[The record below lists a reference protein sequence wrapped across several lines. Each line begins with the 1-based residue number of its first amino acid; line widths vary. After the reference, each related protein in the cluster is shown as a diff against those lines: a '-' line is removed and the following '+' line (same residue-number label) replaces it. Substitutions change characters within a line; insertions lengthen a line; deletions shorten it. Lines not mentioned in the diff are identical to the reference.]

1 MIDPRLAELLGLG
14 GAVEV
19 VVAVVVGV
27 DQPGEGAGAEPAP
40 LVAAPWTAR
49 VICACGVL
57 VLAIGVYPLPFA
69 NAARAA
75 MAVLGGR

>member
-1 MIDPRLAELLGLG
+1 
-14 GAVEV
+14 
-19 VVAVVVGV
+19 
-27 DQPGEGAGAEPAP
+27 
-40 LVAAPWTAR
+40 
-49 VICACGVL
+49 VIYACGVL